1 MLHSCSSS
9 NDDGWRVQKQVETM
23 QSNNGNKN
31 IPVIAGDE
39 EQQQFLSN
47 QRKLRHSAL
56 MDDATVVTRMV
67 LFDSESGFEV

>member
-56 MDDATVVTRMV
+56 MDDATVGTRMV